1 MFFCWSSPLKS
12 GINRE
17 LASSV
22 HSAHFFWQ
30 REGQVRSFK
39 MFYKPLTVSPHS
51 WTMLHC
57 LLAQAVSGQAFKK
70 YNVHQGKAAHQALY
84 NTTWW
89 YAHTFR
95 LELSCAKKIQTLGVR
110 KWGKCKVQEIPE
122 IGTCDITSPCA
133 HSKKRERKLPVSGPP
148 EQFSFKSS
156 RSGNKTIPDVLR
168 KRATSRLL
176 RLFLFDACASC
187 HSVVDINGQS
197 QKIGIC
203 SWTPNFRF
211 TLY

>member
-1 MFFCWSSPLKS
+1 MPKFQCAQAVRHTLSESMLFCWSSPLNS

-17 LASSV
+17 LVSSV
-22 HSAHFFWQ
+22 HWVHFFWQ
-30 REGQVRSFK
+30 REGPVRSFK

-57 LLAQAVSGQAFKK
+57 SLAQAVSGQVFKK

-95 LELSCAKKIQTLGVR
+95 LEWSCAKKIQTLGVR

-122 IGTCDITSPCA
+122 IGTCDITSPWA
-133 HSKKRERKLPVSGPP
+133 HSKKRERKPPVSGPLDTNSSALNDRGAAMRQFP
-148 EQFSFKSS
+148 MFFANEQLA
-156 RSGNKTIPDVLR
+156 D
-168 KRATSRLL
+168 
-176 RLFLFDACASC
+176 
-187 HSVVDINGQS
+187 H
-197 QKIGIC
+197 
-203 SWTPNFRF
+203 
-211 TLY
+211 